1 MVSNHFFTNLIGVPL
16 VKMCWQ
22 LVSNAFTTG
31 TIPLNLV
38 DTLIVHIPKIDSP
51 VLLKDFRPISLC
63 NVLFEIITK
72 VLVNRTRL
80 HLDSFIGSLQS
91 SFVPNRGP
99 KNNALIAKEIVH
111 HMHRKK
117 GKSNCLLLKIDFEK
131 FM

>member
-1 MVSNHFFTNLIGVPL
+1 
-16 VKMCWQ
+16 MCWQ

-63 NVLFEIITK
+63 NVLFKIITK

-99 KNNALIAKEIVH
+99 TNNALIAKEIVH
-111 HMHRKK
+111 YMHRKK